1 MKCEKQSEKCQ
12 AHRYT
17 TSADAIMPMTDHL
30 LTFIPRP
37 VWMAP
42 CHRDSFAFCFRALY
56 DDGDSW
62 RPRLQNAEVLIC
74 LKDSLTFAR
83 CSFSPRSPRTLVVN
97 ISVSATFSLFLYR
110 FFFSLLLFSLLF
122 IFFCSRSP
130 FLPLCHL
137 YFHQTFSR
145 GRGFSGTKPVFFL
158 WLMPSFKMF
167 RDLLEVNCS
176 LALPEP

>member
-110 FFFSLLLFSLLF
+110 FFFFPAPLLPPLHLFLFSLSL
-122 IFFCSRSP
+122 SP
-130 FLPLCHL
+130 SL
-137 YFHQTFSR
+137 S
-145 GRGFSGTKPVFFL
+145 SVF
-158 WLMPSFKMF
+158 PSDILQGPGVF
-167 RDLLEVNCS
+167 RDQTGIFPLVDAFVQNVQRP
-176 LALPEP
+176 A

>member
-83 CSFSPRSPRTLVVN
+83 CSFFPSLSTYFGCEHLCQRN
-97 ISVSATFSLFLYR
+97 ILIISLS
-110 FFFSLLLFSLLF
+110 FFFFPAPLLPPLHLFLFSLSL
-122 IFFCSRSP
+122 SP
-130 FLPLCHL
+130 SL
-137 YFHQTFSR
+137 S
-145 GRGFSGTKPVFFL
+145 SVF
-158 WLMPSFKMF
+158 PSDILQGPGVF
-167 RDLLEVNCS
+167 RDQTGIFPLVDAFVQNVQRP
-176 LALPEP
+176 A

>member
-110 FFFSLLLFSLLF
+110 FFFPCSSSPSSSS
-122 IFFCSRSP
+122 FF
-130 FLPLCHL
+130 
-137 YFHQTFSR
+137 
-145 GRGFSGTKPVFFL
+145 V
-158 WLMPSFKMF
+158 
-167 RDLLEVNCS
+167 
-176 LALPEP
+176 LALPFSLSVICISIRHSPGAGGFPGPNRYFSSG